1 MTKLSGHS
9 LPLRHLLDVMVK
21 QGQVTTVNSPI
32 GNFKNAILAL
42 CDMKFSWAHIVSVP
56 CPGAGNI
63 P

>member
-32 GNFKNAILAL
+32 WEF
-42 CDMKFSWAHIVSVP
+42 
-56 CPGAGNI
+56 
-63 P
+63 